1 MTISKQ
7 QPDAASPAP
16 QPADEVLVTSTCQG
30 DPAAFDVLVERYQS
44 RAVSV
49 SMRLLGNTHD
59 ALEVVQEAFIRAY
72 RNIETLQNRKRFRS
86 WLLRIVTNLS
96 LNQRRDRAAGQQ
108 MARLDDSN
116 EDVPAVPGRG
126 AAESPAAGLQ
136 MSETQARLSDAV
148 SDLPDHQRTALVL
161 FCLEQLPQKEVAG
174 IMGCSVEAV
183 KWHVFQARKTLRR
196 SVGDLLQ
203 EP

>member
-7 QPDAASPAP
+7 QTEPGPAP
-16 QPADEVLVTSTCQG
+16 QPDDEVLVTSTCQG
-30 DPAAFDVLVERYQS
+30 DTAAFDLLVQRYQG

-49 SMRLLGNTHD
+49 SLRLLGNSHD

-96 LNQRRDRAAGQQ
+96 LNQRRDRAAAQQ
-108 MARLDDSN
+108 MARLDDG
-116 EDVPAVPGRG
+116 DQDLPAERGRG
-126 AAESPAAGLQ
+126 YGESPAAGLQ
-136 MSETQARLSDAV
+136 MSETQARLTDAV
-148 SDLPDHQRTALVL
+148 SGLPDHQRTALVL

-196 SVGDLLQ
+196 NVGDLLR